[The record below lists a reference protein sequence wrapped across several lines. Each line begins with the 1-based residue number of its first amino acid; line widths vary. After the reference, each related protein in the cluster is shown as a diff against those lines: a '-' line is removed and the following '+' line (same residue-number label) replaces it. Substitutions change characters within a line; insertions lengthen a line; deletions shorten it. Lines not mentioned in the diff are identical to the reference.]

1 MDRINSLILPTGGH
15 IVLPEP
21 SDFYGDFTFITGRN
35 GSGKSNLLLS
45 RLHDCDCLWLS
56 VPFRHYASMLSEL
69 FLDLLSKAKP
79 VVEKILK
86 DFPEDLSIG
95 QLAYCFLLASC
106 ITSRRKIILI
116 DTPELYLDTEHQLM
130 LMGNLHLQCPSKQ
143 FIIATNS
150 THITAN
156 FPKEHIIE
164 LSLPVREKKK

>member
-45 RLHDCDCLWLS
+45 RLDDCSCLLLS
-56 VPFRHYASMLSEL
+56 VHQRRYTVMLNEL
-69 FLDLLSKAKP
+69 FLDLLSKERL
-79 VVEKILK
+79 VIEKILK

-106 ITSRRKIILI
+106 ITSWKKIILI

-130 LMGNLHLQCPSKQ
+130 LMGNLHLKCPGKQ

-150 THITAN
+150 AHITAN
-156 FPKEHIIE
+156 FPQEHIIE